1 MNEMTPNPCFKNGAD
16 CERRC
21 VGCRSTCQQWL
32 EWTDIHAKETAE
44 IREKR
49 CKDADADMFLAGR
62 GKRLALDNS
71 RRATENRLKRIEK
84 K

>member
-1 MNEMTPNPCFKNGAD
+1 MTPNPCFKNGAD

-32 EWTDIHAKETAE
+32 EWTEIHAKETAE

-49 CKDADADMFLAGR
+49 CADIGVCSFLADR
-62 GKRLALDNS
+62 NKRIALDNN
-71 RRATENRLKRIEK
+71 RRATENHLRKIGK